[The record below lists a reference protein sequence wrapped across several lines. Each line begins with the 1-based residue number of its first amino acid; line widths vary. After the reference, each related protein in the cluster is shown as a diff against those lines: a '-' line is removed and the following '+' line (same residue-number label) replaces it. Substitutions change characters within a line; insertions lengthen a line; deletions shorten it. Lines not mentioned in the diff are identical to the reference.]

1 MSVVS
6 KLKLTTEKP
15 LVLLYA
21 PKEEQVLF
29 SECDIKTRLPKSG
42 EIDQVVVYAVD
53 QKTLKE
59 AFDNIIPRL
68 TENAMFWLGYP
79 KKSSGLNSDLLKMDS
94 WSFISETDY
103 LITSSAALSDDWS
116 GIRIKKKDPNAK
128 YKRDIPMEE
137 RKTAGIDYVNRTV
150 KLPKDAVKA
159 MAEFPELE
167 AFFNSMSFSHKR
179 EYVEA
184 IEEAKKPETR
194 QRRIDKMIEMV
205 IDLRDKK
212 ERKKK

>member
-1 MSVVS
+1 MSLVS
-6 KLKLTTEKP
+6 KLKLTADKP
-15 LVLLYA
+15 LTLLNV
-21 PKEEQVLF
+21 PTEDQTLF
-29 SECDIKTRLPKSG
+29 AGCDIKTRLPKNG
-42 EIDQVVVYAVD
+42 QIEQVVVYTVN
-53 QKTLKE
+53 QKALME
-59 AFDNIIPRL
+59 AFSTITPRL
-68 TENAMFWLGYP
+68 SENGVFWVGYP

-94 WSFISETDY
+94 WMFIPEAGY
-103 LITSSAALSDDWS
+103 LITSSAALSADWS

-128 YKRDIPMEE
+128 YKRDTPMEE
-137 RKTAGIDYVNRTV
+137 RNVPGIDYVNRTV
-150 KLPKDAVKA
+150 KLPKDAVRA

-205 IDLRDKK
+205 IELRDKK